1 MSRKMK
7 WIISLSLTA
16 VILVSAG
23 WYAKVYITNRVFD
36 SIETALK
43 DPEIQKTL
51 AELDKQ
57 EIDKMV
63 DSVDPNKLLE
73 EVGGT
78 DALPSIAI
86 PEGSPAANTDKPGT
100 NSPGAQSGTTTAA
113 TPTPCAPCSYKAP
126 DSTATTKPGAAAT
139 ATTAPKPNTSASPQL
154 EFEDRDDA
162 ANYAMKKFSSGE
174 LIEYMSAYKNKAKL
188 SPEEKKKIKQEI
200 LSRFNS
206 AEIRA
211 LTDAVQ

>member
-1 MSRKMK
+1 MSRKKK

-36 SIETALK
+36 SIESALK

-86 PEGSPAANTDKPGT
+86 PELSPAAADSNKPGT
-100 NSPGAQSGTTTAA
+100 NSPAATSGTTTGA
-113 TPTPCAPCSYKAP
+113 TPTPCEPCGYKAP
-126 DSTATTKPGAAAT
+126 ESEATKKPGAA
-139 ATTAPKPNTSASPQL
+139 ATTAPKPNTSASPKL
-154 EFEDRDDA
+154 EFDDRDDA

-174 LIEYMSAYKNKAKL
+174 LIEYMSAYKNKASL

>member
-1 MSRKMK
+1 MSRKKK

-36 SIETALK
+36 SIESALK

-57 EIDKMV
+57 EIDKLV

-86 PEGSPAANTDKPGT
+86 PEGSPAADKNKPGT
-100 NSPGAQSGTTTAA
+100 DSPGATSGTITGA

-126 DSTATTKPGAAAT
+126 ESSATTKPGAT
-139 ATTAPKPNTSASPQL
+139 ATTAPKPNTSASPKL
-154 EFEDRDDA
+154 EFEDRDSA

-188 SPEEKKKIKQEI
+188 SPEEKRKIKQEI

-206 AEIRA
+206 AEIHA

>member
-1 MSRKMK
+1 MSRKKK

-36 SIETALK
+36 SIESALK

-57 EIDKMV
+57 EIDKIV

-73 EVGGT
+73 EVGGK

-86 PEGSPAANTDKPGT
+86 PEGSPAADKNKPGT
-100 NSPGAQSGTTTAA
+100 DSGAATSGTITGA
-113 TPTPCAPCSYKAP
+113 TPTPCEPCSYKAP
-126 DSTATTKPGAAAT
+126 ESSATTKPGAT
-139 ATTAPKPNTSASPQL
+139 ATTAPKPNASASPKL

-174 LIEYMSAYKNKAKL
+174 LIEYMSAYKNKASL

-206 AEIRA
+206 AEIHA